1 MKSIQLKNGNIYF
14 MDLFWAS
21 SAKKWWKRR
30 EKKIDHDGDFSRICI
45 SLCNNFTI
53 CDFFIQFR
61 EDNKQK
67 EIFICWRF
75 IINDS
80 LECARWFGSVW
91 HMQNISWSKIKK
103 CEWRKKTRKKY
114 VLKPRIITSY
124 DNADWENGMTK
135 VGPLWLIWLRCRCY
149 CFSFS
154 WFYGFFRR
162 YCCCFAAHK
171 YVHHEHC
178 HFMFLYF
185 SFHLFFFWK
194 SQKKYKYHQEHQEQ
208 ENKNCYCHSSC
219 RLFNLDD
226 FFFGEKPSRYGR

>member
-1 MKSIQLKNGNIYF
+1 

-30 EKKIDHDGDFSRICI
+30 EKKSI
-45 SLCNNFTI
+45 STVTFQEFALACATTSQYVI
-53 CDFFIQFR
+53 FFIQFR

-75 IINDS
+75 IFNDS
-80 LECARWFGSVW
+80 LECARRFGSA
-91 HMQNISWSKIKK
+91 HAKHFMEPCKIKK

-149 CFSFS
+149 CFFFS

-171 YVHHEHC
+171 YVHHEYC

-194 SQKKYKYHQEHQEQ
+194 SKKYVQVPPRTPREPRARE
-208 ENKNCYCHSSC
+208 
-219 RLFNLDD
+219 
-226 FFFGEKPSRYGR
+226 